1 MRGILR
7 PIIVRELGQ
16 VILKPGAEL
25 LPMFGDRVMISTVP
39 IEFRE
44 LPSGALPSTEQQIA
58 VDPRFR
64 PFFQHERVLAAA
76 GGINSLE
83 SWLGRRNECQWKC
96 AEDDYHD
103 KNMDTMRYGT
113 GAIRLCWHHANLY
126 RDKTM
131 DELSAIADQ
140 NIADFVV
147 YRSRIYFMFDESHQL
162 TLPEL
167 CWWAWVNEVIDL
179 IPDDIA
185 AASLRIKP
193 RTMASGSRRESELT
207 QTPAPSEVIAAI
219 AKKAAKKLVIDPA
232 PPKSFF
238 KLPKRD
244 RWESKTYIQWVK
256 SQACVIRGVKADD
269 AHHIIGHGQGGMGTK
284 AHDLFT
290 IPLCREEHDALHRDP
305 SRWEAEHGSQI
316 ELWFRFIDHSL
327 STGAIS

>member
-1 MRGILR
+1 M
-7 PIIVRELGQ
+7 
-16 VILKPGAEL
+16 A
-25 LPMFGDRVMISTVP
+25 TVP
-39 IEFRE
+39 TEFRDM
-44 LPSGALPSTEQQIA
+44 PSGALPAVKQQLA
-58 VDPRFR
+58 SDPRFR
-64 PFFQHERVLAAA
+64 PFFQHERVLSAA

-83 SWLGRRNECQWKC
+83 SWLDRRYECQWKC

-103 KNMDTMRYGT
+103 KNMETMRYGI

-126 RDKTM
+126 RDKSM
-131 DELSAIADQ
+131 DELSALAEQ

-147 YRSRIYFMFDESHQL
+147 YRACSHFMFEDSHQL

-179 IPDDIA
+179 IPDDVA

-193 RTMASGSRRESELT
+193 RTIPTGHRREADLT
-207 QTPAPSEVIAAI
+207 PSLSPTQQLAEIAN
-219 AKKAAKKLVIDPA
+219 KAAKVLVIDPA

-238 KLPKRD
+238 KLPKRE
-244 RWESKTYIQWVK
+244 RWESKAYLQWVK
-256 SQACVIRGVKADD
+256 SQLCVIRGIQADD

-290 IPLCREEHDALHRDP
+290 IPLCREEYDALHRDP

-316 ELWFRFIDHSL
+316 ELWFRFIDWSL
-327 STGAIS
+327 SVGVIN